1 MIDIGIKIRLLREKH
16 GLKQIN
22 LANALQVTPQA
33 VSKWEKGANLPD
45 IAVLTRIALLFDVS
59 TDYLLGLTEAENGI
73 FPATVFCSGVTHFE
87 KRSISTGS
95 KELAEYTNVLFY
107 DLTESILKFD
117 GIPVKYVGDGFLC
130 FFSGPDHADRALEAA
145 IHAKKVIYQKDL
157 VIVLNS
163 GNIYMGLIG
172 HPRYAARDIVGEA
185 VNRAFLVM
193 GWASRNCPSGIAA
206 TDAVM
211 TLAKK
216 PYKTIPHGGVQV
228 DLIEE
233 KLDITEIDITQ

>member
-1 MIDIGIKIRLLREKH
+1 MMDIGLKIRLLREKH

-45 IAVLTRIALLFDVS
+45 VEVLMRISRLFNVS
-59 TDYLLGLTEAENGI
+59 TDFLLGLTEAGSGVFN
-73 FPATVFCSGVTHFE
+73 ATVFCSGVTHFE
-87 KRSISTGS
+87 KRSISMGS

-107 DLTESILKFD
+107 DLTESVLKYD
-117 GIPVKYVGDGFLC
+117 GIPVKYVGDGFLS
-130 FFSGPDHADRALEAA
+130 FFSGIDHADRALNAA

-157 VIVLNS
+157 YIALNS

-185 VNRAFLVM
+185 VNRAFLIM
-193 GWASRNCPSGIAA
+193 GWASRNCPSGVAA
-206 TDAVM
+206 TDTVM
-211 TLAKK
+211 ASVKGS
-216 PYKTIPHGGVQV
+216 YKTTRHAGVKIDLLDEPV
-228 DLIEE
+228 DIL
-233 KLDITEIDITQ
+233 EIDVPQ

>member
-1 MIDIGIKIRLLREKH
+1 MDIGVKIRLLREKH
-16 GLKQIN
+16 GLKQVN

-33 VSKWEKGANLPD
+33 VSKWEKGASLPD
-45 IAVLTRIALLFDVS
+45 IDVLIRIARLFDVS
-59 TDYLLGLTEAENGI
+59 TDYLLGLTEARNGI
-73 FPATVFCSGVTHFE
+73 FNATVFCSGITHFE
-87 KRSISTGS
+87 KRSISTES

-130 FFSGPDHADRALEAA
+130 FFSGPDHADRALRAA
-145 IHAKKVIYQKDL
+145 IHSKKVIYQKDL
-157 VIVLNS
+157 VIALNS

-172 HPRYAARDIVGEA
+172 HPRYAVRDIVGEA

-193 GWASRNCPSGIAA
+193 GWASRSCPSGIAA
-206 TDAVM
+206 TQAVM
-211 TLAKK
+211 ALAKGT
-216 PYKTIPHGGVQV
+216 YKGTLHGNVQI

-233 KLDITEIDITQ
+233 KIDILEIDIPQ

>member
-45 IAVLTRIALLFDVS
+45 VAVLTRIALLFDVS

-145 IHAKKVIYQKDL
+145 IHARKVIYQKDL
-157 VIVLNS
+157 VIALNS

-172 HPRYAARDIVGEA
+172 HPRYAARDITGEA

-216 PYKTIPHGGVQV
+216 TYKTIPHGGVQV

-233 KLDITEIDITQ
+233 KMDIIEIGTQ